1 MSMLRLLAAV
11 LVAFSLTATAAW
23 AQQRPA
29 APAQAPASRDLS
41 IRAFFGTF
49 TGTGLARTEDSAYFG
64 VTVRDLDVKIEA
76 LPGDGFQTKWTS
88 VIRSGGDPARPRVRR
103 REAVM
108 QFMPVPGK
116 ADLKLYRSTE
126 SGDPLDG
133 KLMAWARIT
142 RNTLL
147 MHMVQ
152 INEDG
157 SYDFETYSRT
167 LSASGMELVYSR
179 VRDGEQYRSVK
190 GKLIKNAN

>member
-1 MSMLRLLAAV
+1 MSRFKIFAAS
-11 LVAFSLTATAAW
+11 LVAGLIALGPVY
-23 AQQRPA
+23 AQQPARPGA
-29 APAQAPASRDLS
+29 QPAPAQSRDLA

-49 TGTGLARTEDSAYFG
+49 TGTGLAKTEDSAYFG
-64 VTVRDLDVKIEA
+64 VTVRDLDVKIET
-76 LPGDGFQTKWTS
+76 LRGDGFRTTWTS

-103 REAVM
+103 REAVLE
-108 QFMPVPGK
+108 FMPVAGH
-116 ADLKLYRSTE
+116 AGMYRGTE

-133 KLMAWARIT
+133 KQMAWARIS

-147 MHMVQ
+147 MHMLQ

-167 LSASGMELVYSR
+167 LSGSGMDLVYSR

-190 GKLIKNAN
+190 GKLIKNAG